1 MIAMLDALKEAIHR
15 VNSLITDQINK
26 DEDKG
31 IIKLIKSKIL
41 TSLES
46 S

>member
-1 MIAMLDALKEAIHR
+1 MAMLDGLKDAIR
-15 VNSLITDQINK
+15 KVNDLIIDQINK
-26 DEDKG
+26 DQDKG